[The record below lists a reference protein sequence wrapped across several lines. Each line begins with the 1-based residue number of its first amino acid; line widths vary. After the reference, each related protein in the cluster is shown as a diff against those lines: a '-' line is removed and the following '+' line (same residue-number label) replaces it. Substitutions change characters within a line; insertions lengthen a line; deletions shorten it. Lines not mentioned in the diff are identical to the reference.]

1 MSVISFS
8 FSIQF
13 ISHNPLPLNEE
24 KEKHSQ
30 SNFPLSLCR
39 VVVVEPK

>member
-1 MSVISFS
+1 MNVISAS

-24 KEKHSQ
+24 KERHSQ
-30 SNFPLSLCR
+30 YNFRVSLC
-39 VVVVEPK
+39 VWVEQE